1 MATWGGPR
9 RRFKEEKEDEGLFG
23 QRRKVASGVLGDA
36 GESGIQLVVEKEE
49 RKEVE
54 EDQQK

>member
-1 MATWGGPR
+1 MLQ
-9 RRFKEEKEDEGLFG
+9 DEGLLG
-23 QRRKVASGVLGDA
+23 QRRKVASGVPGDA
-36 GESGIQLVVEKEE
+36 GKSGVQLVLEKKE